1 MTVIFFFSP
10 EALAK
15 NKTVLYGF
23 QGLLAT
29 VIQWLFG
36 APLIKAHL
44 AYTPS
49 KSAENM
55 IREGSINSNCKLCI
69 SLALW
74 SLSLNNVYNT
84 ENKAWGGFRRG
95 RKYKHTYLHYNK
107 EVKDQ
112 DERSQKGSGNFI
124 TGQKSPIQLVPADPV
139 SCNDKYN
146 HRRQSKKN
154 RPARNMTVKNT
165 RVII

>member
-1 MTVIFFFSP
+1 MCFFSLKLWQ
-10 EALAK
+10 E
-15 NKTVLYGF
+15 NKTILYGF
-23 QGLLAT
+23 QGRLAM

-44 AYTPS
+44 AYTPG

-84 ENKAWGGFRRG
+84 ENDTWGGFRKG
-95 RKYKHTYLHYNK
+95 RKYTDTHLHYNK
-107 EVKDQ
+107 EVKDK

-154 RPARNMTVKNT
+154 RPARNTTVKNI
-165 RVII
+165 RVVI